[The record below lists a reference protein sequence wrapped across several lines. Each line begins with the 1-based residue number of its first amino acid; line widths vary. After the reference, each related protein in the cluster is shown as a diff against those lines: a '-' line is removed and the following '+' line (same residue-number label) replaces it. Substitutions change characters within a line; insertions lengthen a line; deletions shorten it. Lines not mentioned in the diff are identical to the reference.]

1 MIEPADLNRDGAVNS
16 IDVSMLLNDWGVA
29 GSPADLDG
37 SGVVDSADIA
47 IVLSRWTT

>member
-1 MIEPADLNRDGAVNS
+1 
-16 IDVSMLLNDWGVA
+16 MLLNDWGVA